1 MLQSTIVAGPYRLTL
16 QKITEVVTEI
26 SPGNFTLGRI
36 WEDRFQVHYVGR
48 ADEDVAKR
56 LHDLAKHDHRYGAFT
71 FSYAPT
77 AKAAFDKVCED
88 FHDFGASEG
97 LDNPGHPE
105 RPAKTDWL
113 CPRCDHYL

>member
-1 MLQSTIVAGPYRLTL
+1 MLQSTDIAGPFRLTP

-48 ADEDVAKR
+48 ADEDVAKQ
-56 LHDLAKHDHRYGAFT
+56 LQDLAMHDHRYGAFT

-77 AKAAFDKVCED
+77 AKAAFDRECED
-88 FHDFGASEG
+88 FHDFGASEE
-97 LDNPGHPE
+97 LDNPRHPE